1 MTDDTSYQ
9 PSTLWS
15 IGSTLASSTSTSGSS
30 YWNGISA
37 YANAPIYT
45 GSANYGIGGGFS
57 LGVSSR
63 GLGPRDEEEEPIVN
77 EEIKRFLD
85 FFRDNSL

>member
-9 PSTLWS
+9 PSTFTS

-30 YWNGISA
+30 YWTGISA
-37 YANAPIYT
+37 YVNAPIYT
-45 GSANYGIGGGFS
+45 GSANYGLGGFS

-63 GLGPRDEEEEPIVN
+63 GLGPKDEEEEPIVN